1 MSYQVLEETT
11 NFLSNKHKLLI
22 DGNWLDSSDGKSFD
36 VFNPANK
43 NKIAEVCFASS
54 QDVDKAV
61 SSARNSFDRGVWSG
75 MTPLDRTKIL
85 WKWADLLESKLRC
98 WIMACLFLLPRL
110 SYSTVLIGY
119 VILQE

>member
-85 WKWADLLESKLRC
+85 WKWADLLESKIDHISEIEC
-98 WIMACLFLLPRL
+98 WTMACLL
-110 SYSTVLIGY
+110 
-119 VILQE
+119 